1 MQDQVCVSS
10 CSTGYKPTAD
20 LMCTYC
26 GEDCGS
32 GLTFD
37 TNVTTI
43 DGQANVFIN
52 FNSDV
57 NILGNLYDVF
67 QVQSRRRLLTVYNDH
82 SDDLLRKVSE
92 GTAPPPFKIEV
103 VDGKT
108 IRIIFPPGYSAAD
121 YQIQIAKP
129 EKIQDE
135 FGNIPAN
142 TRP

>member
-1 MQDQVCVSS
+1 
-10 CSTGYKPTAD
+10 
-20 LMCTYC
+20 MCTYC
-26 GEDCGS
+26 GENCGS

-43 DGQANVFIN
+43 NGEANFFIN

-67 QVQSRRRLLTVYNDH
+67 QLQSRRRLLTIYNDH
-82 SDDLLRKVSE
+82 SEDLLRKVSE
-92 GTAPPPFKIEV
+92 GTTPPPYRIEV

-129 EKIQDE
+129 EKIRD
-135 FGNIPAN
+135 
-142 TRP
+142 